1 MSLVQAYASKLENLL
16 KDLLPRLPNEAE
28 FRQPINRRS
37 LWWRGARVKQG

>member
-28 FRQPINRRS
+28 FRQPVDRRS
-37 LWWRGARVKQG
+37 LRRRGAGVKQG